1 MRREDKLNTEQIYK
15 KSTKI
20 VYFFL
25 KKIIPPVN
33 AEFQLQKQLGRSSD
47 FQDRR

>member
-20 VYFFL
+20 VYFFF
-25 KKIIPPVN
+25 KKNYPSC
-33 AEFQLQKQLGRSSD
+33 EC
-47 FQDRR
+47 